1 MKIIYLLL
9 FEITSLQTL
18 ARRKK
23 EEVARRKKFSSRYV
37 STYHEG
43 IITAYFLSRYASVS
57 TNFFRV
63 FGFKVGL
70 SGIC

>member
-18 ARRKK
+18 ARRRK

-37 STYHEG
+37 SRGHNNG
-43 IITAYFLSRYASVS
+43 L
-57 TNFFRV
+57 FF
-63 FGFKVGL
+63 
-70 SGIC
+70 I